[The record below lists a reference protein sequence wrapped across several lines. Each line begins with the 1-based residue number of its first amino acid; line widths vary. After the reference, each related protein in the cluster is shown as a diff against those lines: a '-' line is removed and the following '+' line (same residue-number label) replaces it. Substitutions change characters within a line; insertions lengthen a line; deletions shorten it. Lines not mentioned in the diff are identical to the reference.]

1 MTWPAQRFEV
11 AVVVSA
17 AVSFRND
24 VVDRLSRTRPA
35 AAKARLTDVPIT
47 FKDAGADDFPLAAV
61 AALVATQPSLMLM
74 PAFAAVSIAVTRT
87 ISGCLRATAF
97 TTCTRD
103 SDRHS
108 GVSFILV

>member
-1 MTWPAQRFEV
+1 MALEADRNQIAIFV
-11 AVVVSA
+11 CA

-35 AAKARLTDVPIT
+35 VAKARLADVPIT
-47 FKDAGADDFPLAAV
+47 FKDAGADDFPLATV

-97 TTCTRD
+97 TTCTRN